1 MGKIEFTQQSQFDI
15 LNIEQALTGRSFNNL
30 YGIHKVKNTLLFINI
45 FNYMYAIL
53 GTGGY

>member
-30 YGIHKVKNTLLFINI
+30 YGIHKVKYAFLFINI